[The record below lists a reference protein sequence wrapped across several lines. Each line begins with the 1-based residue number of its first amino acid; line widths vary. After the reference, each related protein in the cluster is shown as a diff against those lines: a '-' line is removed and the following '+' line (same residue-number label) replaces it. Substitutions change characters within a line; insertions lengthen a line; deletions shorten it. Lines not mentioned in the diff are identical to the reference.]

1 MPVLSVTS
9 APNTNYLPTW
19 TVVLLI
25 VIHFQ
30 FTSSTA
36 CKLLWVL
43 SMQQEGALAAIMP
56 LLQSSLPPPSSP
68 SFPTTS
74 YIYIF
79 CFRFWFILGSANCR
93 CCGANKFF
101 CPALN
106 PSIKPF
112 LPPPLPSSNLFFLP
126 PSLHQTFSSSHPP
139 SLCVS
144 RCKFYNLKK
153 TVCERVLFQRIDDEY
168 ITFL

>member
-1 MPVLSVTS
+1 MRWQCWNKNSLESSGTS
-9 APNTNYLPTW
+9 TPTPFRTNYLSTW

-30 FTSSTA
+30 FTYSTA
-36 CKLLWVL
+36 CKLLWVMP
-43 SMQQEGALAAIMP
+43 MQQEGALAAIML
-56 LLQSSLPPPSSP
+56 LLQS
-68 SFPTTS
+68 TS

-79 CFRFWFILGSANCR
+79 CFRFWFILDSANCR

-153 TVCERVLFQRIDDEY
+153 TVCERVLFHRIDDEY